1 MSSVTFNLEK
11 ILISKDMSRREL
23 SRLTGIRPGTIN
35 DICNNQIK
43 LISVHYL
50 GLICN
55 TLDISIEDLIT
66 ISSK

>member
-11 ILISKDMSRREL
+11 ILINKNMSRREL
-23 SRLTGIRPGTIN
+23 SRITGIRPGTIN
-35 DICNNQIK
+35 DMCNNQIK

-55 TLDISIEDLIT
+55 TLEITIDELIT
-66 ISSK
+66 VNK

>member
-1 MSSVTFNLEK
+1 MSSVTFNLDK
-11 ILISKDMSRREL
+11 ILERKDMSRREL
-23 SRLTGIRPGTIN
+23 SRITGIRPGTIN

-55 TLDISIEDLIT
+55 TLDIEIEELIT
-66 ISSK
+66 VNK